1 MQWLWLTFVAVDA
14 DAEEII
20 LRRDKV
26 HFREVMSHKI
36 CSDGRGHVWWISVS
50 RPKHGGRM
58 LAQLRQRVDGVK
70 DVSIT
75 DVAKDATGQDDV
87 GRDRSLIHRNP
98 RRVSLYDL
106 DLAEAGPS
114 CPLTDG
120 CYIPLVEFDQ
130 AGPYMLS
137 VRIGCQ
143 RLNHIKSLARVQTD
157 DLKRSIEFCIEFCR
171 EGLSESSLDRR

>member
-1 MQWLWLTFVAVDA
+1 MAGVISGGLRCRVQSTVA
-14 DAEEII
+14 
-20 LRRDKV
+20 
-26 HFREVMSHKI
+26 
-36 CSDGRGHVWWISVS
+36 C
-50 RPKHGGRM
+50 M

-75 DVAKDATGQDDV
+75 NVAKDATSQNDV
-87 GRDRSLIHRNP
+87 GRDRSLVGRKL
-98 RRVSLYDL
+98 RRVSLRRL
-106 DLAEAGPS
+106 SIWPRPASG
-114 CPLTDG
+114 CPLTSG
-120 CYIPLVEFDQ
+120 CDIPLIEFDQ